1 MATVEERMAGLLDAK
16 DAELD
21 QLRTKIEVLQD
32 KLDDEKWRWARHTK
46 AAEDALPVPRLEIRY
61 RRVSG
66 TWRNPDA
73 WETKE
78 ACYNLVYRHLVDG
91 IVTVP
96 LGLTRVDGG
105 TGAPPV
111 VNGEVVL
118 PYRDG
123 AHIYHEMMTLG
134 LPGFAICGDVVTDLG
149 KKDPEYSWYKP
160 HQKEGTKS

>member
-1 MATVEERMAGLLDAK
+1 MTVEERMAGLLDTK

-21 QLRTKIEVLQD
+21 KLRTKIEELLD
-32 KLDDEKWRWARHTK
+32 KLDDEKWRWARHTRSK
-46 AAEDALPVPRLEIRY
+46 DDALPVPRLEIRY
-61 RRVSG
+61 HRVSG

-78 ACYNLVYRHLVDG
+78 ARYNLVYRHLDG
-91 IVTVP
+91 DIVTVP
-96 LGLTRVDGG
+96 LENTKIEGG
-105 TGAPPV
+105 TGEPPV

-134 LPGFAICGDVVTDLG
+134 LPGFSICGDVVTDLG
-149 KKDPEYSWYKP
+149 KKDPGYSWYKP
-160 HQKEGTKS
+160 HQNAEVKP